1 MISPADTA
9 SSSELGRAGG
19 LRLDSACVMIGD
31 GATSDVQAL
40 PNDIAQVRSDEVGLS
55 RFSQLVDRRPRDA
68 RQTSQE
74 HRRGRELAPE
84 APDGVAHVGGTARV
98 EVAQTHE
105 SDAADL
111 KTKQILG

>member
-1 MISPADTA
+1 VISPADTA

-19 LRLDSACVMIGD
+19 PRLDSDRVMIGY

-74 HRRGRELAPE
+74 DASGSLRRRRL
-84 APDGVAHVGGTARV
+84 TA
-98 EVAQTHE
+98 
-105 SDAADL
+105 
-111 KTKQILG
+111 